1 MPCRNIGWGW
11 HLASPSEIAAWQ
23 LEVNK
28 SWSCEK
34 WLPCLLAQSPLPSP
48 ATLSQTTQHVVFTS
62 FISHQHQWNGEI
74 EWRKSQGNSP
84 PHPPFPAIKITPRC
98 LINVCA
104 CVCFNDSFFF
114 LFIYL
119 ASPALKRTCMCFLQ
133 PVLRQEKLWKQ
144 ERDSVRPRDHRQ
156 VGCTPLL
163 LSACERGN
171 ESVNEWATKFSSGWV
186 DERAKPG
193 NKRAPSWRAR
203 RPSWA
208 DLHLIAHSVGTA
220 GDSLWAAE
228 GRLSQVPVHR
238 GAVTTWMG
246 SVQSQVVQSQEDH
259 AGKIPN

>member
-1 MPCRNIGWGW
+1 MTPLPPGPI
-11 HLASPSEIAAWQ
+11 PTP
-23 LEVNK
+23 
-28 SWSCEK
+28 
-34 WLPCLLAQSPLPSP
+34 LPCNTKPNNTTCCFHQFYQPS
-48 ATLSQTTQHVVFTS
+48 ASMEWWDWVKE
-62 FISHQHQWNGEI
+62 ISGQF
-74 EWRKSQGNSP
+74 SP